1 MDHLSGIQGHS
12 LGQSQEGGIWC
23 KEFSLQVIKCW
34 IQYDLPWHFPVLLQ
48 GHSKAPWVI
57 CSGDPDMG
65 QNRHCMFRGRQR
77 PFLGSTFRNYRMLVR
92 LEDILCCPGTDTY
105 FKCRYLQL
113 QLRRN
118 CIRRHDYLALMDKTA
133 LLHAQIGIYHL
144 PKKSSWTTYYYSAWN
159 YFRSIILAF
168 CHIQPESADE
178 PDRAD
183 KPGRTAPVDDEEPA
197 TTNPYVGGGSSSFA
211 LEDLQEYFLPENAS
225 SQGTSFRFN
234 DYILQSEIGQ
244 LEDLVACDIPIHL
257 LITKLPIKVLQKVA
271 ACHGIYTHSK
281 QQLADIQN
289 AICNHMCED
298 CHSYA
303 AVFELADENKKK
315 GAHLKAVKKYQ
326 EKHGDA
332 YKTAHLE
339 SAKKHQE
346 KQGDAYKTAHMESVK
361 KHQEKQGDAYKTA
374 HLESVKKH
382 QEKQGDAYKTAHLES
397 VKKHQ
402 EKQGKNYKT
411 ANLDSVQRYQD
422 KNQEKYRITHQAAAS
437 KYRASQ

>member
-1 MDHLSGIQGHS
+1 MDHLYGIPGHS
-12 LGQSQEGGIWC
+12 LGKCQEGGIWC

-48 GHSKAPWVI
+48 GHSKAPWDI
-57 CSGDPDMG
+57 CSGDPEMG
-65 QNRHCMFRGRQR
+65 QNRHCMFRGRQP

-92 LEDILCCPGTDTY
+92 LEVILCCPGTDTY

-197 TTNPYVGGGSSSFA
+197 TTNPYVGGGSSSFS

-225 SQGTSFRFN
+225 THLTSSSAKAYR
-234 DYILQSEIGQ
+234 LQSELGD
-244 LEDLVACDIPIHL
+244 LKDLVACDIPIHL
-257 LITKLPIKVLQKVA
+257 LSTKLPIKELHKIA
-271 ACHGIYTHSK
+271 ACHGIFTHSK
-281 QQLADIQN
+281 MRLADIQN
-289 AICNHMCED
+289 ALCNHMGETGMYFA
-298 CHSYA
+298 SLS
-303 AVFELADENKKK
+303 EL
-315 GAHLKAVKKYQ
+315 V
-326 EKHGDA
+326 
-332 YKTAHLE
+332 
-339 SAKKHQE
+339 
-346 KQGDAYKTAHMESVK
+346 
-361 KHQEKQGDAYKTA
+361 
-374 HLESVKKH
+374 
-382 QEKQGDAYKTAHLES
+382 
-397 VKKHQ
+397 
-402 EKQGKNYKT
+402 
-411 ANLDSVQRYQD
+411 LDNR
-422 KNQEKYRITHQAAAS
+422 RG
-437 KYRASQ
+437 